1 MLPPPQKLIIRSE
14 NLFPLTLPARFGMF
28 ALAPPEA
35 NGEVIRVSIPIGEL
49 ASRAARAISD
59 ARHRR
64 AERKV
69 DKRIARE
76 LLQLA
81 VGADVRA
88 KFTGVAASGLGL
100 ELRR

>member
-1 MLPPPQKLIIRSE
+1 LIIRSE